1 MSEIEAKE
9 LLDTVK
15 NQAKTIDDLTAE
27 NKLLKQ
33 KLDRMNELLLIA
45 QRARFGQSSEKRG
58 YVLPDSEQLRIFNE
72 AEQAQDEK
80 SEEPTEKTL
89 VAAHERK
96 KKRTNEELTK
106 ELPTKEICIDLPEDQ
121 KICSECGK
129 EMVCIGKKLLYE
141 ELQIIPKQVIHVK
154 YYANT
159 YACKHCEEQ
168 TGFGHLVSV
177 KAPARLLKHSLASP
191 STVADVMTQ
200 KYVNG
205 IPLYRQEQI
214 WKREGVRLPRATLAN
229 WVNEAARRWLR
240 PLYRQMRKR
249 LPEQNVIHADETV
262 VQVLKEDGKPATSES
277 RMWVY
282 ASGRYCTEPIRF
294 FEYQPDRSGKHPATL
309 LKDFSGCLVTDGYAG
324 YAQVT
329 GATRCG
335 CWAHMR
341 RKWREAMPKGATT
354 ATSKAAIGYE
364 YCNKLFALERKFET
378 FFPKT
383 RQQARQAQVEPLLDV
398 YWAWVDKL
406 EAEPGSKLG
415 EAVAYARNQRAF
427 LNAFLRHG
435 EVDISNNIAENAI
448 RPFVVGRKNWLFCD
462 TPKGAEASA
471 VVYTLVETAKANGLD
486 PFRYL
491 NYVLTNIR
499 FCGQNPSNAE
509 LEEFLPWNE
518 TIRAECKPKLS

>member
-1 MSEIEAKE
+1 
-9 LLDTVK
+9 
-15 NQAKTIDDLTAE
+15 
-27 NKLLKQ
+27 
-33 KLDRMNELLLIA
+33 
-45 QRARFGQSSEKRG
+45 
-58 YVLPDSEQLRIFNE
+58 
-72 AEQAQDEK
+72 
-80 SEEPTEKTL
+80 
-89 VAAHERK
+89 
-96 KKRTNEELTK
+96 
-106 ELPTKEICIDLPEDQ
+106 
-121 KICSECGK
+121 
-129 EMVCIGKKLLYE
+129 MVCIGKKLLYE

-154 YYANT
+154 YYAYT

-168 TGFGHLVSV
+168 TGFGHLVAV

-240 PLYRQMRKR
+240 PLYRQMRRR
-249 LPEQNVIHADETV
+249 LPELDVIHADETV

-282 ASGRYCTEPIRF
+282 ASGRYCAEPIRF